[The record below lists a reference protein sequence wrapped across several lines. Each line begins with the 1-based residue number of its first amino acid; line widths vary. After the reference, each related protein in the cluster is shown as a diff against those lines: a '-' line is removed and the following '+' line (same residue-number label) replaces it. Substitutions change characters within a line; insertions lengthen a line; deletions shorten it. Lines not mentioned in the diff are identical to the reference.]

1 MKKLYVLFALIL
13 AGLCASAQE
22 KGDMTL
28 GLNLGVAPCL
38 ESGVS
43 VTNFGLGAKF
53 QYNVSNP
60 VRFEADLDYWF
71 KDKGLDFF
79 DVSANVQYI
88 FKAGKLNVY
97 PTIGIGIARVGNSV
111 STSSYSYAPQR
122 SSRYGGDWD
131 YDYDYDADVDFSSSS
146 LYFLFNVGL
155 GAEYPVNDK
164 LSIGAEVKYQ
174 YIDNFSRLPVTVG
187 ATYKF

>member
-1 MKKLYVLFALIL
+1 MNAAAEGRKRLTFFVYASQYPNPTTALPSRKRTNKVNMKKLYILFALVL

-22 KGDMTL
+22 KGDMAI
-28 GLNLGVAPCL
+28 GVNLGAAPCL
-38 ESGVS
+38 ESGMS

-53 QYNVSNP
+53 QYNVTNP
-60 VRFEADLDYWF
+60 VRLEADLDYWF
-71 KDKGLDFF
+71 ESNGFDVF

-97 PTIGIGIARVGNSV
+97 PTIGLGLASVGQLN
-111 STSSYSYAPQR
+111 
-122 SSRYGGDWD
+122 
-131 YDYDYDADVDFSSSS
+131 
-146 LYFLFNVGL
+146 LLFNVGL

-164 LSIGAEVKYQ
+164 LSIGAELKYQ
-174 YIDNFSRLPVTVG
+174 YIDNFSRLPITIG